1 MDIATQLDI
10 IKKSGAWFQYDADHR
25 WQGRDNAK
33 TFLRENPEFANQIAA
48 QIMEN
53 KELLLNPPKGSK
65 KLSKAA
71 QKIVEDGPARPSKQ
85 PVDLDIEVED

>member
-1 MDIATQLDI
+1 I

-33 TFLRENPEFANQIAA
+33 AYLRENRDFADKIAA

-53 KELLLNPPKGSK
+53 KELLLNPPKSGK
-65 KLSKAA
+65 KLSKLS
-71 QKIVEDGPARPSKQ
+71 EPANDVDEPAEPASKQ
-85 PVDLDIEVED
+85 VDLDIEVED